1 MSENRKLVEETV
13 RANPGIGFQE
23 LKERTGLPTGVVQ
36 YHVRKSEDLVR
47 RKKAILPKDRC
58 KECVF
63 GGLCRDKCSHKI
75 LRKDLDRE
83 IIEMLEEGRKQ
94 SEIAEELDL
103 DRSTVSYHVKKL
115 RENNLLEGDELTPE
129 VREVLEI

>member
-63 GGLCRDKCSHKI
+63 GGLCGDKCSHKI